1 MIASRLRHLLNICFT
16 FLLLAIIPL
25 PAYADWRVI
34 PIRLNFDQK
43 TRSGVVTLSNDGEE
57 AIAFTVEA
65 VEWSQD
71 EAGQDRYT
79 SSEDLVFFPKA
90 ITVPP
95 KQERVVRVG
104 IKAPAISKEK
114 TYRLFIK
121 EAPEP
126 RKAEGTAVAIAIQFG
141 VPIFA
146 NPAREEIKGDLSL
159 SHFRNEQQ
167 LGISV
172 ANTGNIHF
180 RISKINLSGIDA
192 AGNEILKQEI
202 SGWYLLAGASRTYTA
217 PLLPELC
224 RQLKTLDVQMVSD
237 RLTLNKKIDVDPAMC
252 AAP

>member
-1 MIASRLRHLLNICFT
+1 MTASRLRHLLSICFT

-25 PAYADWRVI
+25 PADADWRVI
-34 PIRLNFDQK
+34 PIRLDFDQK
-43 TRSGVVTLSNDGEE
+43 TRSGVVTLSNDGDE
-57 AIAFTVEA
+57 AIAFTVDA

-71 EAGQDRYT
+71 KAGIDRYT
-79 SSEDLVFFPKA
+79 PSEDLVFFPKA

-95 KQERVVRVG
+95 TQERVVRVG
-104 IKAPAISKEK
+104 IKAPAIQREK
-114 TYRLFIK
+114 PYRLFIK
-121 EAPEP
+121 EAPEQ

-146 NPAREEIKGDLSL
+146 KPAREEIKGEILPATAADKPEIL
-159 SHFRNEQQ
+159 
-167 LGISV
+167 V
-172 ANTGNIHF
+172 VTTNTGNVHY
-180 RISKINLSGIDA
+180 RISKITLAGKDA
-192 AGNEILKQEI
+192 GGNEILNQEI
-202 SGWYLLAGASRTYTA
+202 NGWYLLAGASRAYTA

>member
-1 MIASRLRHLLNICFT
+1 MTASRLRHLLNICFT

-25 PAYADWRVI
+25 PADADWRVI
-34 PIRLNFDQK
+34 PIRLDFDQK

-71 EAGQDRYT
+71 EAGKDRYAP
-79 SSEDLVFFPKA
+79 SEDLVFFPKA
-90 ITVPP
+90 VIVPP

-104 IKAPAISKEK
+104 IKAPAIQREK

-121 EAPEP
+121 EVPEP

-146 NPAREEIKGDLSL
+146 RPAREEIKGDLSL
-159 SHFRNEQQ
+159 SSMGNEQQ
-167 LGISV
+167 VGISV
-172 ANTGNIHF
+172 VNSGNVHF

-192 AGNEILKQEI
+192 AGNEILNQEV
-202 SGWYLLAGASRTYTA
+202 SGWYLLAGANRTHTS
-217 PLLPELC
+217 PLATDVC